1 MGEAALQGLLFAGL
15 GVAGSA
21 FPAHFGMRV
30 LARRQQLDKQL
41 AFAPGTESGG
51 FAYSWWLMRF
61 EQRKLGDAPLR
72 QFGNIAGVMGWITLV
87 GVVASA
93 YALAVKGIQ

>member
-30 LARRQQLDKQL
+30 LSRRQQLDKHL
-41 AFAPGTESGG
+41 AFAPGTEDGG
-51 FAYSWWLMRF
+51 FRYSWWLMRF
-61 EQRKLGDAPLR
+61 EHRKLDDAPLR

-87 GVVASA
+87 GVVASTV
-93 YALAVKGIQ
+93 ALAAKGF